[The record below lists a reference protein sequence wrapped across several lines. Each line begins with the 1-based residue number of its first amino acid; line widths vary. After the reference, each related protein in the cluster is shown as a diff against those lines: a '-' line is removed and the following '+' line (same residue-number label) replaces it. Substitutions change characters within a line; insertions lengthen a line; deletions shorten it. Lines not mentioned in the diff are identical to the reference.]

1 VNPRRRGACPG
12 VADPMPTGDGLLAR
26 LMPPAPMSLD
36 AFLALCDASQTHGN
50 GIMEVTQRGSLQVR
64 GLSPDSAVLFA
75 RAAAALGLGSET
87 HPVIL
92 ASPLFGLD
100 TRQNVDLPALS
111 AALRAEL
118 ARHPEPR
125 TIGPKVSLLID
136 GGGALHLDEVPAD
149 LRMRIVS
156 ASRFHL
162 SMAGNA
168 AAAMNL
174 GWVEPSRAVQAIALV
189 LIAIA
194 DRGKAGRA
202 RDFADDAGDALR
214 ASLAGLL
221 TPGAPPPPRPRAEP
235 IGTHCLNDG
244 WVARGIAPAF
254 GYCEAGSLKRLAHA
268 SVACGAASIRP
279 APGRA
284 LLFIGLTP
292 VAAEEFAAVAA
303 ADGWVVRPDD
313 VRRHVIACAGAPA
326 CATATLSTRRLAPAI
341 AQAAKALLDGSIT
354 IHVSGCAKGCAHPG
368 AAALT
373 LIGPDGLV
381 LQGRAS
387 DAPQGRVSPA
397 NLLAGLE
404 RLQATVEQS
413 RTQHSAQMPCAEIL
427 SRLGARRLIESLG
440 GEPAH
445 G

>member
-1 VNPRRRGACPG
+1 
-12 VADPMPTGDGLLAR
+12 MPTGDGLLAR
-26 LMPPAPMSLD
+26 LMPPAPLSLD
-36 AFLALCDASQTHGN
+36 AFAALCDASQAHGN

-75 RAAAALGLGSET
+75 RTVAALGLGAEGS
-87 HPVIL
+87 PVIL

-100 TRQNVDLPALS
+100 ARESVDLPALS
-111 AALRAEL
+111 AELRAKL
-118 ARHPEPR
+118 ARHTQPK
-125 TIGPKVSLLID
+125 TMGPKVSVLID

-149 LRMRIVS
+149 LRLRVVS

-162 SMAGNA
+162 SVAGNA
-168 AAAMNL
+168 ATAVNL
-174 GWVEPSRAVQAIALV
+174 GWVEPGRAVHAMAQLLMAIAN
-189 LIAIA
+189 
-194 DRGKAGRA
+194 RGEAARA
-202 RDFADDAGDALR
+202 RDFANDGDTLR
-214 ASLAGLL
+214 ASLEGLL
-221 TPGAPPPPRPRAEP
+221 TPGAPPPRPRAEP
-235 IGTHCLNDG
+235 VGIHRLNDG
-244 WVARGIAPAF
+244 RVARGIAPAF
-254 GYCEAGSLKRLAHA
+254 GYGEAGSLKRLTHA
-268 SVACGAASIRP
+268 AAACGAASIRP

-292 VAAEEFAAVAA
+292 AAAEEFAAVAA

-326 CATATLSTRRLAPAI
+326 CASASLSTRQLAPAI
-341 AQAAKALLDGSIT
+341 AQAAKLLLDGSIT

-373 LIGPDGLV
+373 LVGPDRLV
-381 LQGRAS
+381 LQGRAV

-404 RLQATVEQS
+404 RLQTQVLES
-413 RTQHSAQMPCAEIL
+413 RTEHSAEMPCAELL

-440 GEPAH
+440 GEIAH

>member
-1 VNPRRRGACPG
+1 
-12 VADPMPTGDGLLAR
+12 MPTGDGLLAR
-26 LMPPAPMSLD
+26 LMPPAPMSLE
-36 AFLALCDASQTHGN
+36 AFIALCDASQTHGN

-75 RAAAALGLGSET
+75 RAAAALGLGAEGS
-87 HPVIL
+87 PVIL

-100 TRQNVDLPALS
+100 ARENVELSALS

-118 ARHPEPR
+118 ATHPQPK
-125 TIGPKVSLLID
+125 TIGPKVSVLID

-149 LRMRIVS
+149 LRLRVVS

-168 AAAMNL
+168 AGALNL
-174 GWVEPSRAVQAIALV
+174 GWVEPGRAVHAIAHV

-194 DRGKAGRA
+194 NRGEAARA
-202 RDFADDAGDALR
+202 QDFTDGAGDALR

-235 IGTHCLNDG
+235 IGTHRLNDG
-244 WVARGIAPAF
+244 RVARGIAPAF
-254 GYCEAGSLKRLAHA
+254 GYGEAGALKGLAQA
-268 SVACGAASIRP
+268 AAARGAASIRP

-284 LLFIGLTP
+284 LLFIGLTAP
-292 VAAEEFAAVAA
+292 AADEFAAAAA
-303 ADGWVVRPDD
+303 ADGWVVRPED

-326 CATATLSTRRLAPAI
+326 CANASLSTRQLAPAI

-373 LIGPDGLV
+373 LVGPDGLV
-381 LQGRAS
+381 LQGRAF

-404 RLQATVEQS
+404 RLQTEVLQS
-413 RTQHSAQMPCAEIL
+413 RAEHSAEMPCAEMM

>member
-1 VNPRRRGACPG
+1 
-12 VADPMPTGDGLLAR
+12 MPTGDGLLAR
-26 LMPPAPMSLD
+26 LMPPAPLSLD
-36 AFLALCDASQTHGN
+36 AFAALCDASQAHGN

-75 RAAAALGLGSET
+75 RTAAALGLGAESS
-87 HPVIL
+87 PVIL

-100 TRQNVDLPALS
+100 APESVDLPALS
-111 AALRAEL
+111 AELRANL
-118 ARHPEPR
+118 AQYTQPK
-125 TIGPKVSLLID
+125 TLGPKVSVLID

-149 LRMRIVS
+149 VRLRVVG

-168 AAAMNL
+168 VTAMNL
-174 GWVEPSRAVQAIALV
+174 GWVEPDRAVHAMAQLLMAIAN
-189 LIAIA
+189 
-194 DRGKAGRA
+194 RGEAARA
-202 RDFADDAGDALR
+202 RDFANDGDILR
-214 ASLAGLL
+214 ASLAGML
-221 TPGAPPPPRPRAEP
+221 TPGAPPPRPRAEP
-235 IGTHCLNDG
+235 VGTHRLNDG
-244 WVARGIAPAF
+244 RVARGIAPVF
-254 GYCEAGSLKRLAHA
+254 GYGEAGSLKRLTHA
-268 SVACGAASIRP
+268 AAAFGAASIRP

-292 VAAEEFAAVAA
+292 AAAEEFAAVAA

-326 CATATLSTRRLAPAI
+326 CASASLSTRQLAPAI
-341 AQAAKALLDGSIT
+341 AQAAKPLLDGSIT

-373 LIGPDGLV
+373 LVGPDRLV
-381 LQGRAS
+381 LQGRAF

-397 NLLAGLE
+397 TLLAGLE
-404 RLQATVEQS
+404 RLQAEVLQS
-413 RTQHSAQMPCAEIL
+413 RTEHGAEMPCAEML

-440 GEPAH
+440 GEIAH

>member
-1 VNPRRRGACPG
+1 VNPLRRGACPG
-12 VADPMPTGDGLLAR
+12 IADPMPTGDGLLAR

-36 AFLALCDASQTHGN
+36 AFMALCDASQTHGN

-75 RAAAALGLGSET
+75 RTATALGLGAET
-87 HPVIL
+87 GPVIL

-100 TRQNVDLPALS
+100 ARESADLPAFS

-118 ARHPEPR
+118 ARHLELKA
-125 TIGPKVSLLID
+125 IGPKVSLLID

-149 LRMRIVS
+149 LRLRVVS
-156 ASRFHL
+156 PSRFHL

-168 AAAMNL
+168 ATAMNL
-174 GWVEPSRAVQAIALV
+174 GWVEPARAVPALAHV

-194 DRGKAGRA
+194 NRGEAARA

-235 IGTHCLNDG
+235 IGTHPLNDG
-244 WVARGIAPAF
+244 RVARGIAPPF
-254 GYCEAGSLKRLAHA
+254 GYGEAGSLKRLAHA
-268 SVACGAASIRP
+268 AAACGAASIRP

-292 VAAEEFAAVAA
+292 AAAEEFAAVAA

-313 VRRHVIACAGAPA
+313 VRRHVVACAGAPA
-326 CATATLSTRRLAPAI
+326 CASATLSTRSLAAGI
-341 AQAAKALLDGSIT
+341 AQAARRLLDGSIT
-354 IHVSGCAKGCAHPG
+354 VHVSGCAKGCAHSS

-373 LIGPDGLV
+373 VVGPDRLV
-381 LQGRAS
+381 VQGRAC
-387 DAPQGRVSPA
+387 DTPHGRIAAA
-397 NLLAGLE
+397 NLIAGLE
-404 RLQATVEQS
+404 RLQGEVLQIHQE
-413 RTQHSAQMPCAEIL
+413 RSADML
-427 SRLGARRLIESLG
+427 SRLGARHVIESLG
-440 GEPAH
+440 GEFTRD
-445 G
+445 

>member
-1 VNPRRRGACPG
+1 VNPLRRGTCPG
-12 VADPMPTGDGLLAR
+12 IADPMPTGDGLLAR
-26 LMPPAPMSLD
+26 LMPPAPLSLETF
-36 AFLALCDASQTHGN
+36 AALCDASQTHGN

-75 RAAAALGLGSET
+75 RTAAALGLGAEAS
-87 HPVIL
+87 PVIL

-100 TRQNVDLPALS
+100 ARESADLPALS
-111 AALRAEL
+111 AALRVEL
-118 ARHPEPR
+118 ATQPQPK
-125 TIGPKVSLLID
+125 TIGPKVSVLID

-149 LRMRIVS
+149 LRLRIVS
-156 ASRFHL
+156 DRFHL

-174 GWVEPSRAVQAIALV
+174 GWVEPGRAVHAIAHV

-194 DRGKAGRA
+194 NRGEAARA
-202 RDFADDAGDALR
+202 QDFTDDADRDALR
-214 ASLAGLL
+214 ASLAGMLM
-221 TPGAPPPPRPRAEP
+221 PGAPPPRPRAEP
-235 IGTHCLNDG
+235 IGTHRLNDG
-244 WVARGIAPAF
+244 RVARGIAPAF
-254 GYCEAGSLKRLAHA
+254 GYGEAGALKRLAQA
-268 SVACGAASIRP
+268 AAARGAASIRP

-284 LLFIGLTP
+284 LLFVGLTP
-292 VAAEEFAAVAA
+292 TAAEAFAAVAA

-326 CATATLSTRRLAPAI
+326 CASALLSTRQLAPAI
-341 AQAAKALLDGSIT
+341 AQAANALLDGSIT

-373 LIGPDGLV
+373 LVGPDGLV
-381 LQGRAS
+381 LQGRAF

-404 RLQATVEQS
+404 RLQTEVLQS
-413 RTQHSAQMPCAEIL
+413 RAEHSAEMPCAEMM

>member
-1 VNPRRRGACPG
+1 
-12 VADPMPTGDGLLAR
+12 MPTGDGLLAR
-26 LMPPAPMSLD
+26 LMPPTPLSLD
-36 AFLALCDASQTHGN
+36 AFAALCDASQAHGN

-75 RAAAALGLGSET
+75 RTVAALGLGAESS
-87 HPVIL
+87 PVIL

-100 TRQNVDLPALS
+100 ARESVDLPALS
-111 AALRAEL
+111 VELRAKL
-118 ARHPEPR
+118 AQYTQPK
-125 TIGPKVSLLID
+125 TIGPKVSVLID

-149 LRMRIVS
+149 LRLRVVS

-168 AAAMNL
+168 LNAMNL
-174 GWVEPSRAVQAIALV
+174 GWVEPGRAVYAMAQLLMAIAN
-189 LIAIA
+189 
-194 DRGKAGRA
+194 RGEAARA
-202 RDFADDAGDALR
+202 RDFANDGDTLR
-214 ASLAGLL
+214 ASLEGML
-221 TPGAPPPPRPRAEP
+221 TPGAPPPRPRAEP
-235 IGTHCLNDG
+235 VGTHRLNDG
-244 WVARGIAPAF
+244 RVARGIAPAF
-254 GYCEAGSLKRLAHA
+254 GYGEAGSLKRLTRAA
-268 SVACGAASIRP
+268 AACGAASIRP

-292 VAAEEFAAVAA
+292 AAAEEFAAVAVG
-303 ADGWVVRPDD
+303 DGWVVRPDD

-326 CATATLSTRRLAPAI
+326 CASASLSTRQLAPAI
-341 AQAAKALLDGSIT
+341 AQAAKPLLDGSIT

-373 LIGPDGLV
+373 LVGPDRLV
-381 LQGRAS
+381 LQGRAF

-404 RLQATVEQS
+404 RLQTQLLQS
-413 RTQHSAQMPCAEIL
+413 RTEHSAEVPCAEML
-427 SRLGARRLIESLG
+427 SRLGERHVIESLG
-440 GEPAH
+440 GEIAH